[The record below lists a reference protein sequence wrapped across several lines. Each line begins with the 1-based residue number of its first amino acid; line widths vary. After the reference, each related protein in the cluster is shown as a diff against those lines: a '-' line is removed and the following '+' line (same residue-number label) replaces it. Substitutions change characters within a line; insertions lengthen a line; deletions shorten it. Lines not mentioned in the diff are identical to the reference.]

1 VDDRRGTR
9 DSDLVLHGVL
19 GAALL
24 LAAAALLLFVVP
36 ALFDRHD
43 GVDDLGALALAVGVP
58 ALAFL
63 LGRRLWRSWT
73 MFTHGDDR

>member
-1 VDDRRGTR
+1 VGDRPGTR
-9 DSDLVLHGVL
+9 DTDLVLHGVL

-24 LAAAALLLFVVP
+24 IAAAVLLLFAVP

-43 GVDDLGALALAVGVP
+43 SVDDLAALALAVGVP
-58 ALAFL
+58 AVTFL
-63 LGRRLWRSWT
+63 LARRLWRSWT